1 MESLERLSARRQ
13 TMEGLGSIF
22 RTMKTLSAVLVKQ
35 VEARQAELAEFETAN
50 RLSLTALLHDRPA
63 VTPTPALTD
72 GCLGWFVFGAER
84 GFCGRFNERILSFMA
99 DEARLET
106 GIAEMMPIGTRLSEK
121 MIEEGMS
128 VEAMAQLP
136 ATPQGLEPLLQTLLQ
151 KVRVW
156 QEDGVAQIT
165 ALYTQRSESGALLP
179 VKQVLWPIPFETL
192 ERAQQSEW
200 PTNKSPLVFANRVE
214 TMTLVL
220 RQLLK
225 SGLVNACMNSMLSES
240 SARLANL
247 QVAEDNINQ
256 HLEELQQKH
265 NTLRQSTITA
275 ELQDITAAFDMISS
289 RA

>member
-1 MESLERLSARRQ
+1 
-13 TMEGLGSIF
+13 
-22 RTMKTLSAVLVKQ
+22 
-35 VEARQAELAEFETAN
+35 
-50 RLSLTALLHDRPA
+50 
-63 VTPTPALTD
+63 
-72 GCLGWFVFGAER
+72 
-84 GFCGRFNERILSFMA
+84 
-99 DEARLET
+99 
-106 GIAEMMPIGTRLSEK
+106 
-121 MIEEGMS
+121 MS